1 MKVVVRFSDGLG
13 NQLFQFALGRY
24 IADILDC
31 DIFSDETH
39 FIVSENRTFQMCNL
53 LQPNSLRRWG
63 RFREFAFFL
72 LWMIKYKFG
81 EKFFRII
88 LKFIGITWIPV
99 RDSFKLQSDFDEDK
113 VRSLRGG

>member
-31 DIFSDETH
+31 DMFSDETH
-39 FIVSENRTFQMCNL
+39 FIVSENRTFQMRNL

-81 EKFFRII
+81 EKEEFTLNSLANTFSPYPALIVVTT
-88 LKFIGITWIPV
+88 LLLFIFIYAV
-99 RDSFKLQSDFDEDK
+99 
-113 VRSLRGG
+113 